1 MTPVETLSGK
11 TVALFGLGGSGLA
24 TAEALRAGG
33 CTPIVWDD
41 GAAAV
46 EKARAA
52 GFTVEDL
59 RTIDW
64 KTVSALI
71 LSPGVPLTH
80 PKPHWSVD
88 LAKAAGLEVIGDV
101 ELYCRERAARAPHA
115 PFIAITGTN
124 GKSTTTALIAHIL
137 KSAGRDVQLGGNIGT
152 PILKLEVPADNRF
165 HVIELSSYQIDLSPS
180 LSPGIGILLNL
191 SPDHIDRHGTM
202 AHYAAIKER
211 MIAASDVA
219 VIGVD
224 DTFCEE
230 IALRRSRAGGP
241 MVPVSLK
248 AERAGG
254 IHAVGRAIVAC
265 GSDRRT
271 LASLEGI
278 GSLRGDHNAQNA
290 AVAVAV
296 ALRCGLSEAQIQAG
310 LNSFPG
316 LAHRMEEIGR
326 IGKALVV
333 NDSKA
338 TNADSTEK
346 ALTSFNLGIFWI
358 AGGKPKEG
366 GIAALEPYFG
376 RIETAYLI
384 GEAASGFAKTLDGKV
399 PYVLSGTL
407 EAALKQAAEDA
418 ANAKSSEPVI
428 LLSPSCASFDQFPNF
443 EVRGD
448 TFRALAKALPG
459 FIAR

>member
-52 GFTVEDL
+52 GFEASDL
-59 RTIDW
+59 RSIDW
-64 KTVSALI
+64 KAVSALI

-88 LAKAAGLEVIGDV
+88 LAKAAGVEVIGDV
-101 ELYCRERAARAPHA
+101 ELYCRERKARAPKA

-137 KSAGRDVQLGGNIGT
+137 ASAGKDVQLGGNIGT

-165 HVIELSSYQIDLSPS
+165 HVIELSSYQIDLAPS
-180 LSPGIGILLNL
+180 LSPSIGILLNL

-202 AHYAAIKER
+202 AHYAGVKER
-211 MIAASDVA
+211 MIAASDTA

-224 DTFCEE
+224 DVYCEE
-230 IALRRSRAGGP
+230 IALRRSHAGGAV
-241 MVPVSLK
+241 VPVSLK
-248 AERAGG
+248 AERPGG
-254 IHAVGRAIVAC
+254 IHAVGREIRAC
-265 GSDRRT
+265 GANPRQ
-271 LASLEGI
+271 LADLAGI
-278 GSLRGDHNAQNA
+278 GALRGDHNAQNA

-296 ALRCGLSEAQIQAG
+296 CLKVGLSEAQIQAG
-310 LNSFPG
+310 LQSFPG
-316 LAHRMEEIGR
+316 LAHRMEELGR
-326 IGKALVV
+326 VGNALVV

-346 ALTSFNLGIFWI
+346 ALTSFPDGIFWI

-366 GIAALEPYFG
+366 GIAALSPYFG
-376 RIETAYLI
+376 RIERAYLI
-384 GEAASGFAKTLDGKV
+384 GEAASAFAGTLEGKV
-399 PYVLSGTL
+399 SYALSGTL
-407 EAALKQAAEDA
+407 EAALKQAVSDA
-418 ANAKSSEPVI
+418 ANAKSSAPVI

-448 TFRALAKALPG
+448 TFRALAKAIPG
-459 FIAR
+459 FVAR